1 MSNQFVPWKA
11 VRLKN
16 SQKLQISVSIF
27 LKFNH
32 PYLLLLFAVLFSPF
46 FFFYCFELLFLCFT
60 KFGCRFPSLNFD
72 KFRDTAPDGND
83 DGDGGEKVS

>member
-11 VRLKN
+11 VRLTN

-46 FFFYCFELLFLCFT
+46 IFLLFGVVIFMFHSVWLQIPQFE
-60 KFGCRFPSLNFD
+60 FW
-72 KFRDTAPDGND
+72 
-83 DGDGGEKVS
+83 